1 MGTSRAFTVLV
12 AATVLIASTTFS
24 SYAHPSQDEPK
35 SRSDAPKTATAT
47 YRIQVNDSLDISVIG
62 ETDLT
67 RSVVV
72 LPDGTITYPYVGVV
86 KVVDRTVG
94 EVNRQ
99 ITTRL
104 SKLYVNPR
112 VTVSVSK
119 SQEPYASVL
128 GAVKTPG
135 KVILKEGTR
144 LLEVLAASG
153 GLTVERNDWASATL
167 VRNGGTEAIPVDL
180 VALMNRADSSQ
191 NLLVNPGDILLV
203 NAREPTQTHA
213 QVLGEVIK
221 PGSYPMPADG
231 SIVTMV
237 ALAGG
242 TTPAAA
248 LSRAVI
254 RRGGTEIPVDLL
266 PMMHKEKQIGMDKSS
281 PESQKPV
288 ADAPRLEPGDALIIP
303 ENINRFAVLGSV
315 TKPGAILYPEGRSI
329 DVLEALSLAGGQSTD
344 ADLRNVYLVRV
355 TPGVDINSP
364 GAAKPIKLDLTAE
377 SLRATST
384 KKSSS
389 TKKTTESTATTTKS
403 SKPSL
408 LRITLNPGD
417 VLVVASKNPNRVTWK
432 DALLAAQVLSY
443 YKR

>member
-12 AATVLIASTTFS
+12 AATVLISSAPFS
-24 SYAHPSQDEPK
+24 SYAHPLQDEPK
-35 SRSDAPKTATAT
+35 SRSDAPKTAAST
-47 YRIQVNDSLDISVIG
+47 YRIQINDALDISVIG

-72 LPDGTITYPYVGVV
+72 LPDGTITYPYVGTV

-94 EVNRQ
+94 EVNQQ

-119 SQEPYASVL
+119 SQDPYVSVL

-135 KVILKEGTR
+135 KVVLKEGWR

-167 VRNGGTEAIPVDL
+167 VRNGGAEAVPVDL
-180 VALMNRADSSQ
+180 AALLNRADASQ
-191 NLLVNPGDILLV
+191 NLLVNSGDILLV

-221 PGSYPMPADG
+221 PGSYPMPSDG

-248 LSRAVI
+248 LSRAII

-266 PMMHKEKQIGMDKSS
+266 PFMHKEKQIGIDKSPSES
-281 PESQKPV
+281 PKTV
-288 ADAPRLEPGDALIIP
+288 ADSPRLEPGDALIIP
-303 ENINRFAVLGSV
+303 ENINRFAVLGAV
-315 TKPGAILYPEGRSI
+315 TKPGAILYPEGRSV

-389 TKKTTESTATTTKS
+389 TKKTTESTTTTTKS

-417 VLVVASKNPNRVTWK
+417 VLVVASKNPNRITWK